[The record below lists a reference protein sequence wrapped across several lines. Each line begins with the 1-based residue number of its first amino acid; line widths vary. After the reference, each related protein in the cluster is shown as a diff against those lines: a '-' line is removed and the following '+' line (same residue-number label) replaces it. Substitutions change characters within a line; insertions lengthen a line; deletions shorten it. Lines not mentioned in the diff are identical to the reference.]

1 MNSLPVTV
9 QATLDAS
16 RAAKS
21 LDNLTRNRNVVLN
34 AKIDVSSLNKAQK
47 ALGVISHS
55 ASEFEK
61 SMEAANARVL
71 AFGTSVAVIEGMRSS
86 FLALIKTTAEVEN
99 ALIKISSV
107 SEDSLRKAGISIDQ
121 LGNRLF
127 QIAKDTGQSFK
138 TVGEAALEFSRQ
150 GLEVQDTLERTRD
163 ALILT
168 RLSGLDAVASVETLT
183 AAYNTF
189 KGQVSGTNE
198 ILQKLV
204 AVDNASAAS
213 MADLAQGI
221 QRVGSIAQIVG
232 QNIDEVVASI
242 AVLQEATA
250 RGGSVIGNSLK
261 TILERSQRLEN
272 LQLFESLG
280 VDTTFEGKIR
290 PTIQLLQD
298 LSKVV
303 NDPAFTGSKTGI
315 LRQLAGNFQIN
326 QLSAFMDVLEEI
338 GNNQSRYTE
347 LVEKS
352 NKASVEATQ
361 QNEKFGQSLTA
372 KLNEANVAI
381 EELLNTFGKIGV
393 KNPFSSLLGGFTET
407 LTSIKDFALGNNF
420 LGEIVTGITKGLGGA
435 LFSAPVFTVLGVAIG
450 KLAYNFAK
458 FAKDAVN
465 DLFLFSKSAREQEKL
480 EASIG
485 QLLSQN
491 KGLLDGINN
500 TEQGRLLLAHRVA
513 DAYERQLNASMA
525 MSQIAKSAT
534 ARVYND
540 GFRVTK
546 DGVKRQGR
554 AAGGYL
560 AGLINGEMKDV
571 KNGVGG
577 ASPDSKILVIPNF
590 PYGGGKRGLMVANSS
605 ESFVKTGDGYSILNK
620 NMTGGRAADG
630 FTVPKATIQ
639 NKKGK
644 FVGGAELKS
653 AELAIGDLIDL
664 LVGMGTTANGINSA
678 LKNFVGGM
686 DLQAKSV
693 QLLVKLG
700 NDYAQSLKDQ
710 AIAAQKAAVAQQ
722 QMTQAQNA
730 FIKGGGPNLSGL
742 NKGGTGY
749 IPAKAGNIFNYAG
762 IPTGRIPERVISGGG
777 IDVSGIY
784 TPEKLEQ
791 IRQGRVVRERLG
803 IDNAQS
809 LKDQAIDAQKAAV
822 AQNAFIKGGGPNL
835 SGLNKGGSGFV
846 SSPAGVS
853 GLGFSGRKASEGPNR
868 NPFSFVSDVYN
879 TPELSPN
886 PETTRLER
894 ERNARVIKQ
903 RLGIDN
909 ARRLTSREEQ
919 KKLLKERASLK
930 ELIHGQE
937 IRIGELGGK
946 KSKFVPFVKR
956 YSAARDLNKQRLT
969 QIEKELF
976 ENFGFDPSQP
986 SKTRISEG
994 QKADQAALA
1003 ARLRA
1008 KFGSPSGVGGG
1019 PNGPRNGPPRG
1030 PISGLAAVD
1039 ARTPIAPIDIEKTKK
1054 TWNDSLGKFA
1064 VLSIAASGLASA
1076 FEDAQTLT
1084 GRFAGFLGQAI
1095 PNLLIFKEIGEIGGK
1110 SFEDIASSF
1119 GDFFGGG
1126 DKKPSNFRR
1135 GLAVGR
1141 AGRGSAL
1148 DFAEFGTAN
1157 QRGVLAGSLSARAGR
1172 AIGGVASGAMAFGRG
1187 ALSLLPVVGQVA
1199 LAANILYEGL
1209 KIFKP
1214 DLFEEIKVAFGGL
1227 TKAAQEAE
1235 NSFDKF
1241 AQQIFDDSGKFT
1253 GLSSKQASGILQSR
1267 LSSTLQTLEAQKRGL
1282 DVSGKDE
1289 QGVAKTIFEDNLK
1302 KVLGNVFTGSSRQQ
1316 DVLEKGNNVGGR
1328 YVPSFKKIGETT
1340 VSETFS
1346 NLPESA
1352 QKIIIDQL
1360 SVIAAQTESDLRETL
1375 KNQGISKIGAKDLKN
1390 ANLDELQ
1397 AEIARIFLENVAKVF
1412 AGSNFLK
1419 EGKLGDF
1426 LSKSEGKALLGQV
1439 GLNLF
1444 QPVKKAKLLSPFDP
1458 NKSTTVGAGG
1468 EKVSSLFAEK
1478 DAIFSI
1484 VSEQERRRKIESQI
1498 GEISS
1503 KRSLEIENEL
1513 KLLEFQRSV
1522 QQDNLKIAE
1531 KTFDEIKKQAE
1542 KLREGGQLPI
1552 ADVEKAQKT
1561 FAGIDFSNIKSIVG
1575 GISKIRQDLIGEGIT
1590 EDTKLIG
1597 SLTEQLNLQKIINE
1611 FKEKGLKLDIRDA
1624 ETIQKANFALQ
1635 SQRRILDI
1643 QRRSQDI
1650 SGESK
1655 IIDIDRNITNL
1666 QNEGGR
1672 ANTSAARK
1680 RQIDF
1685 LINEQEISKLEE
1697 ERVAKQRET
1706 ARKIFDLKAEA
1717 NKNGT
1722 SGSRELEKAIINEN
1736 AALSNSNKE
1745 INNKI
1750 ANLRQL
1756 SSQLND
1762 TKSEAV
1768 AFADAIDSFS
1778 RGIGESRG
1786 QNQFNLLQ
1794 ATDANSIVQGLIGE
1808 RVYDSA
1814 GGKSGA
1820 ELVSFIAD
1828 QNALLNEQF
1837 KIRTASNASER
1848 LELERQLELTT
1859 QLLEI
1864 KNKNLTPA
1872 QKQLEIEQA
1881 INANLAKR
1889 RTFSSGVKDALA
1901 EIETRSQNA
1910 SNEFGKTAT
1919 NAFRDGLSDA
1929 IKAAANGTGDLKNA
1943 LLDVALAF
1951 ANKLRDAAI
1960 DNLVDSLMSGG
1971 KNNSGGSGGLV
1982 SSALGLVS
1990 GFFQKK
1996 AAGGMVRGGSGVKDD
2011 VPTLLTGGEYVIPKD
2026 TVQTYG
2032 KTFFD
2037 QIRNGTVGQ
2046 MAQGGYFSPGMRGQG
2061 AIVGKENLLDFAT
2074 QTATSGSQ
2082 DVRQTLKGG
2091 AGLVSLEPESIRSSN
2106 WMRFGDSPILQ
2117 SIREDKDQ
2125 AFGLY
2130 LDQLG
2135 QEKQWLQDLEDAKK
2149 AEKER
2154 KKAIT
2159 RALIMAV
2166 VSAAV
2171 GSYTSSLN
2179 TKGSG
2184 ETAFSG
2190 GKIYKTS
2197 DINKYG
2203 ASSSSLGRS
2212 FSSSSLSSSRGL
2224 SLPSSSS
2231 SFSPQFDWREMMR
2244 QITANVANG
2253 GSGFFQQYNLGTNRQ
2268 SGASL
2273 LLPSTSYTP
2282 YRNSG
2287 GYGSGDTKPAML
2299 SNKEFVLNSSASQK
2313 LGDKA
2318 LYALNSGN
2326 MPTGQSDDSAIIA
2339 KLDELIQKTAESS
2352 GSITITV
2359 NSSGDSERA
2368 STQSSDAS
2376 EKNKLIGERLK
2387 TAVLQI
2393 IRDEKRSGGEL
2404 SNRR

>member
-1 MNSLPVTV
+1 MSSLPVTV
-9 QATLDAS
+9 RATLDAS
-16 RAAKS
+16 SAAKS

-34 AKIDVSSLNKAQK
+34 ARLDVSSLNKAQK

-71 AFGTSVAVIEGMRSS
+71 AFGTSVAVIEGMRRS
-86 FLALIKTTAEVEN
+86 FLALIKTTADVEN
-99 ALIKISSV
+99 ALIKIASV
-107 SEDSLRKAGISIDQ
+107 SEGSLKRAGVSIDE

-150 GLEVQDTLERTRD
+150 GLEVQDTLSRTKD
-163 ALILT
+163 ALVLT
-168 RLSGLDAVASVETLT
+168 RLSGLDAVASVEALT

-221 QRVGSIAQIVG
+221 QRVGSIAQTVG

-280 VDTTFEGKIR
+280 VDTTFEGKVR

-326 QLSAFMDVLEEI
+326 QLSAFSDVLNEI

-347 LVEKS
+347 LVTKS
-352 NKASVEATQ
+352 ANDSSEATQ

-393 KNPFSSLLGGFTET
+393 KNPFSSLLGSFTEV
-407 LTSIKDFALGNNF
+407 LTSIKDFALGNDF
-420 LGEIVTGITKGLGGA
+420 LGDIISGITKGLGGA
-435 LFSAPVFTVLGVAIG
+435 LFSGPVFAIAGVAVA

-458 FAKDAVN
+458 FAKDATN
-465 DLFLFSKSAREQEKL
+465 DLFLFSKSVREQEKL

-546 DGVKRQGR
+546 EGVRRQGR

-590 PYGGGKRGLMVANSS
+590 PYGGGKKGLMVANSS
-605 ESFVKTGDGYSILNK
+605 ESFVKSGDGYSILNK
-620 NMTGGRAADG
+620 NMAGGRAAGG
-630 FTVPKATIQ
+630 FLKNAGIQ
-639 NKKGK
+639 RSSKPGGLGFGGKG
-644 FVGGAELKS
+644 FASQSELLPLES
-653 AELAIGDLIDL
+653 GLETLISL
-664 LVGMGTTANGINSA
+664 LVGLGKTAFEINPAIQKFISSFKLSSESFTA
-678 LKNFVGGM
+678 ATKAANEQVKLAQATKQKKDYFTQ
-686 DLQAKSV
+686 QAKV
-693 QLLVKLG
+693 E
-700 NDYAQSLKDQ
+700 NLK
-710 AIAAQKAAVAQQ
+710 V
-722 QMTQAQNA
+722 
-730 FIKGGGPNLSGL
+730 
-742 NKGGTGY
+742 
-749 IPAKAGNIFNYAG
+749 G
-762 IPTGRIPERVISGGG
+762 IGQ
-777 IDVSGIY
+777 Y
-784 TPEKLEQ
+784 
-791 IRQGRVVRERLG
+791 
-803 IDNAQS
+803 
-809 LKDQAIDAQKAAV
+809 
-822 AQNAFIKGGGPNL
+822 
-835 SGLNKGGSGFV
+835 
-846 SSPAGVS
+846 
-853 GLGFSGRKASEGPNR
+853 
-868 NPFSFVSDVYN
+868 
-879 TPELSPN
+879 
-886 PETTRLER
+886 
-894 ERNARVIKQ
+894 KQ
-903 RLGIDN
+903 RLSELQVGKN
-909 ARRLTSREEQ
+909 GKKLKLTSQQKLERDALVKNLILSEE
-919 KKLLKERASLK
+919 
-930 ELIHGQE
+930 
-937 IRIGELGGK
+937 
-946 KSKFVPFVKR
+946 
-956 YSAARDLNKQRLT
+956 RLT
-969 QIEKELF
+969 QEGNVLLGMRTNAIKSGIDLSRVTNISSYDKYKQKTKIEE
-976 ENFGFDPSQP
+976 
-986 SKTRISEG
+986 
-994 QKADQAALA
+994 
-1003 ARLRA
+1003 LRA

-1019 PNGPRNGPPRG
+1019 PNGPRNGPSRG

-1039 ARTPIAPIDIEKTKK
+1039 AKTPIAPIDIEKTKK

-1076 FEDAQTLT
+1076 FEDAQTLI

-1110 SFEDIASSF
+1110 SFKDIASSF
-1119 GDFFGGG
+1119 GDFFGSG

-1141 AGRGSAL
+1141 AGRGSSL
-1148 DFAEFGTAN
+1148 DFAEFGTAS

-1172 AIGGVASGAMAFGRG
+1172 AIGGVASGAMALGRG
-1187 ALSLLPVVGQVA
+1187 ALSFLPVIGQVA

-1227 TKAAQEAE
+1227 SKAAQEAE
-1235 NSFDKF
+1235 TSFDKF
-1241 AQQIFDDSGKFT
+1241 AQQIFDDTGKFT
-1253 GLSSKQASGILQSR
+1253 GLSSKDAAGTLRSR
-1267 LSSTLQTLEAQKRGL
+1267 LSSTLQTLEAQRRGL
-1282 DVSGKDE
+1282 DISEKDE
-1289 QGVAKTIFEDNLK
+1289 QGVAKALFENNLK
-1302 KVLGNVFTGSSRQQ
+1302 KALSSVFTGNTRQQ
-1316 DVLEKGNNVGGR
+1316 DVFESGNNVGGR

-1340 VSETFS
+1340 ISETFS

-1360 SVIAAQTESDLRETL
+1360 SVVAAQTESDLRNVL
-1375 KNQGISKIGAKDLKN
+1375 KSQNVAKIGTKDLKD

-1397 AEIARIFLENVAKVF
+1397 AEIAKIYLENVAKIF
-1412 AGSNFLK
+1412 SGSNFLK
-1419 EGKLGDF
+1419 DGKLGDF
-1426 LSKSEGKALLGQV
+1426 LAKSEGRALLGQV

-1444 QPVKKAKLLSPFDP
+1444 KPLEQKKPSSSFDP
-1458 NKSTTVGAGG
+1458 KRFTTVGSAS
-1468 EKVSSLFAEK
+1468 EKVSSLFAER
-1478 DAIFSI
+1478 DAVFGII
-1484 VSEQERRRKIESQI
+1484 SEQERRRKIETQI
-1498 GEISS
+1498 GEIST

-1552 ADVEKAQKT
+1552 ADVEKAQKDFST
-1561 FAGIDFSNIKSIVG
+1561 IDFSDPKDI
-1575 GISKIRQDLIGEGIT
+1575 IRELSDIRKRFLGEGIT
-1590 EDTKLIG
+1590 EDTKLVN
-1597 SLTEQLNLQKIINE
+1597 SLREQLNLQKIINDS
-1611 FKEKGLKLDIRDA
+1611 KEKGLKLDIRDA
-1624 ETIQKANFALQ
+1624 ETIQKANFALE
-1635 SQRRILDI
+1635 SQKRILEI

-1685 LINEQEISKLEE
+1685 LVNEQEISKLEQ
-1697 ERVAKQRET
+1697 EREAKRAET
-1706 ARKIFDLKAEA
+1706 ARKIFDLNAAA

-1722 SGSRELEKAIINEN
+1722 AGSKDLEKAVINEN
-1736 AALSNSNKE
+1736 AAFANSNKE
-1745 INNKI
+1745 ISNKI
-1750 ANLRQL
+1750 ANLQQL

-1762 TKSEAV
+1762 VKSDAI

-1778 RGIGESRG
+1778 SGIGESRG

-1808 RVYDSA
+1808 RVYDSS
-1814 GGKSGA
+1814 GGKGGA

-1837 KIRTASNASER
+1837 KIKTASNASER

-1971 KNNSGGSGGLV
+1971 KGGGNSSGNIVG
-1982 SSALGLVS
+1982 SALGLIG

-1996 AAGGMVRGGSGVKDD
+1996 ATGGMIRGGSGTKDD

-2026 TVQTYG
+2026 VVNTYG

-2037 QIRNGTVGQ
+2037 QIRSGTVGK

-2082 DVRQTLKGG
+2082 DVRQTLRGG
-2091 AGLVSLEPESIRSSN
+2091 AGLVSLEPESVRSSN
-2106 WMRFGDSPILQ
+2106 FMRFGDSPILQ

-2135 QEKQWLQDLEDAKK
+2135 QEKQWLQDIEDAKR

-2171 GSYTSSLN
+2171 GSYTSGM
-2179 TKGSG
+2179 GSKTSGG
-2184 ETAFSG
+2184 EKAFSG

-2203 ASSSSLGRS
+2203 TTSSSLGRS

-2224 SLPSSSS
+2224 SLPSSSP
-2231 SFSPQFDWREMMR
+2231 SFSPQFDWREMIR

-2287 GYGSGDTKPAML
+2287 GYGNGDTKPAML
-2299 SNKEFVLNSSASQK
+2299 SSKEFVLNSSASQK

-2339 KLDELIQKTAESS
+2339 KLDELIQKTAESA
-2352 GSITITV
+2352 GEINITV
-2359 NSSGDSERA
+2359 NSSGDSEQ
-2368 STQSSDAS
+2368 SNTQSSDAS
-2376 EKNKLIGERLK
+2376 ERNKMIGERLK

-2393 IRDEKRSGGEL
+2393 LREEKRSGGEL

>member
-1 MNSLPVTV
+1 MNNLPVTV

-34 AKIDVSSLNKAQK
+34 ARLDVSSLNKAQK

-71 AFGTSVAVIEGMRSS
+71 AFGTSVAVIEGMRRS

-99 ALIKISSV
+99 ALIKIASV
-107 SEDSLRKAGISIDQ
+107 SEGSLKKAGISIDQ
-121 LGNRLF
+121 LGDRLF

-150 GLEVQDTLERTRD
+150 GLEVQDTLKRTKD
-163 ALILT
+163 ALVLT
-168 RLSGLDAVASVETLT
+168 RLSGLDATASVEALT

-189 KGQVSGTNE
+189 KGQVSDTND

-204 AVDNASAAS
+204 AVDNSSAAS

-221 QRVGSIAQIVG
+221 QRVGSIAQTVG
-232 QNIDEVVASI
+232 QDIDEVIGAI

-250 RGGSVIGNSLK
+250 RGGSVIGNSFK
-261 TILERSQRLEN
+261 TILERAQRLEN
-272 LQLFESLG
+272 LKLFESLG
-280 VDTTFEGKIR
+280 VDTTFEGKVR

-303 NDPAFTGSKTGI
+303 NDPTFTGSKTGI

-326 QLSAFMDVLEEI
+326 QLSAFLDVLKEI
-338 GNNQSRYTE
+338 GGSQSRYEEAVKT
-347 LVEKS
+347 S
-352 NKASVEATQ
+352 RQASIEATQ

-393 KNPFSSLLGGFTET
+393 KNPFASLLESFTNA
-407 LTSIKDFALGNNF
+407 LTSIKNFALGNDF
-420 LGEIVTGITKGLGGA
+420 LGEIVSGITKGLGGA
-435 LFSAPVFTVLGVAIG
+435 LFSGPVFTIAGVAVA

-465 DLFLFSKSAREQEKL
+465 DLFLFSKTAREQEKL

-546 DGVKRQGR
+546 EGVKRQGR

-560 AGLINGEMKDV
+560 AGLIGGEMKDV

-590 PYGGGKRGLMVANSS
+590 PYGGGKKGLMVANSS

-620 NMTGGRAADG
+620 NMTGGRSAGG
-630 FTVPKATIQ
+630 FLAPKATIQ
-639 NKKGK
+639 NKKGR
-644 FVGGAELKS
+644 FVGGTELKS
-653 AELAIGDLIDL
+653 VESSIGDLIDL

-710 AIAAQKAAVAQQ
+710 AIAAQKAAMAQQ
-722 QMTQAQNA
+722 QMAQAQNA
-730 FIKGGGPNLSGL
+730 FIKGGGPNLAGL

-749 IPAKAGNIFNYAG
+749 IPAKAGNVFNYGG
-762 IPTGRIPERVISGGG
+762 IPTGGTPERVLSGGG
-777 IDVSGIY
+777 IDVSGVY

-791 IRQGRVVRERLG
+791 IRQGRVVRERL
-803 IDNAQS
+803 A
-809 LKDQAIDAQKAAV
+809 
-822 AQNAFIKGGGPNL
+822 
-835 SGLNKGGSGFV
+835 
-846 SSPAGVS
+846 
-853 GLGFSGRKASEGPNR
+853 
-868 NPFSFVSDVYN
+868 
-879 TPELSPN
+879 
-886 PETTRLER
+886 
-894 ERNARVIKQ
+894 
-903 RLGIDN
+903 IDN
-909 ARRLTSREEQ
+909 ARRLQEQ
-919 KKLLKERASLK
+919 RKQKFLLEKRRNVASLIN
-930 ELIHGQE
+930 ELDINIGQY
-937 IRIGELGGK
+937 GGK
-946 KSKFVPFVKR
+946 KTKN
-956 YSAARDLNKQRLT
+956 AATIKNLAFDRSENAKLLQRLD
-969 QIEKELF
+969 KELF
-976 ENFGFDPSQP
+976 EKYGIDASIS

-1039 ARTPIAPIDIEKTKK
+1039 ARTPIATIDIEKTKK

-1110 SFEDIASSF
+1110 SFKDIASSF
-1119 GDFFGGG
+1119 GDFFGNG

-1135 GLAVGR
+1135 GLAAGR

-1214 DLFEEIKVAFGGL
+1214 DLFEEIKTAFGGL

-1235 NSFDKF
+1235 DSFDKF
-1241 AQQIFDDSGKFT
+1241 SQQIFDDTGKFT
-1253 GLSSKQASGILQSR
+1253 GLSSKQSAGTLQSR

-1289 QGVAKTIFEDNLK
+1289 QGVAKTLFEDNLK
-1302 KVLGNVFTGSSRQQ
+1302 KVLGGVLTGGTRQEPIFQ
-1316 DVLEKGNNVGGR
+1316 ALVGATAGA
-1328 YVPSFKKIGETT
+1328 YGKIGEKT
-1340 VSETFS
+1340 VSDTFAS
-1346 NLPESA
+1346 LPESA

-1375 KNQGISKIGAKDLKN
+1375 KNQGISKIGVKDLKN

-1412 AGSNFLK
+1412 AGSDFLK

-1426 LSKSEGKALLGQV
+1426 LSKSGGKALLGQI

-1444 QPVKKAKLLSPFDP
+1444 QPVKKEKLLSNFDP
-1458 NKSTTVGAGG
+1458 SKFTTVGIAG

-1513 KLLEFQRSV
+1513 KLLEFQRNV

-1552 ADVEKAQKT
+1552 ADLENAQKT
-1561 FAGIDFSNIKSIVG
+1561 FAGIDFSSAESIIK
-1575 GISKIRQDLIGEGIT
+1575 GISDIRGTLTGATT
-1590 EDTKLIG
+1590 EDTKLVE
-1597 SLTEQLNLQKIINE
+1597 SLREQLSLQKVINE
-1611 FKEKGLKLDIRDA
+1611 SKEKSLKLDIRDA

-1635 SQRRILDI
+1635 SQKRVLDI

-1650 SGESK
+1650 SGESR
-1655 IIDIDRNITNL
+1655 ILDIDKNITNL

-1672 ANTSAARK
+1672 ANTSSARR

-1697 ERVAKQRET
+1697 ERGAKRREA
-1706 ARKIFDLKAEA
+1706 ARKIFDLQAEA

-1722 SGSRELEKAIINEN
+1722 AGSKELEKAIINEN
-1736 AALSNSNKE
+1736 AALANSNKE
-1745 INNKI
+1745 IDNKI

-1762 TKSEAV
+1762 VKSEAV
-1768 AFADAIDSFS
+1768 AFADALDSFS

-1794 ATDANSIVQGLIGE
+1794 ATDSSSIVQGLIGE
-1808 RVYDSA
+1808 QVYGA
-1814 GGKSGA
+1814 AEGKSGKD
-1820 ELVSFIAD
+1820 LVSFIAD

-1837 KIRTASNASER
+1837 KIRTASSETER
-1848 LELERQLELTT
+1848 LELERQLNLTT
-1859 QLLEI
+1859 QILDI
-1864 KNKNLTPA
+1864 KNSNLSA
-1872 QKQLEIEQA
+1872 SEKQAAIEGA
-1881 INANLAKR
+1881 INSNLEKR
-1889 RTFSSGVKDALA
+1889 RTFSSGLQDAAA
-1901 EIETRSQNA
+1901 EMKTRVNNFG
-1910 SNEFGKTAT
+1910 NEFGKTTAT
-1919 NAFRDGLSDA
+1919 AFRDGLSDA
-1929 IKAAANGTGDLKNA
+1929 IKAAVSQTDNLKDA
-1943 LLDVALAF
+1943 LLDIALAF

-1960 DNLVDSLMSGG
+1960 DNVVDSLMSGSKG
-1971 KNNSGGSGGLV
+1971 GGGGLLGGILGYFTGAKGYAKGGQVTGGSGN
-1982 SSALGLVS
+1982 
-1990 GFFQKK
+1990 
-1996 AAGGMVRGGSGVKDD
+1996 KDD
-2011 VPTLLTGGEYVIPKD
+2011 VPTLLMGGEYVMPKD
-2026 TVQTYG
+2026 VVNAYG

-2037 QIRNGTVGQ
+2037 RIRNGSVGK
-2046 MAQGGYFSPGMRGQG
+2046 MAGGGFFAPGVRGQG
-2061 AIVGKENLLDFAT
+2061 SIVGKDSLLGFAG
-2074 QTATSGSQ
+2074 QTATSGAQ
-2082 DVRQTLKGG
+2082 DVRQTLRGG
-2091 AGLVSLEPESIRSSN
+2091 AGLVSLEPESLRASN
-2106 WMRFGDSPILQ
+2106 FQRFGDSPLVQ
-2117 SIREDKDQ
+2117 ATQDAKDQ
-2125 AFGLY
+2125 ALGLY
-2130 LDQLG
+2130 FDQLG
-2135 QEKQWLQDLEDAKK
+2135 QEKQYQEELAAYFRDIEESAAAQKKAKK
-2149 AEKER
+2149 DKQR
-2154 KKAIT
+2154 Q
-2159 RALIMAV
+2159 LIMSLATAV
-2166 VSAAV
+2166 IGGAI
-2171 GSYTSSLN
+2171 
-2179 TKGSG
+2179 SG
-2184 ETAFSG
+2184 FGGGAKTGGEKRYSG
-2190 GKIYKTS
+2190 GTIRGVSERPYSVSSGKISGQNYGSSFGVPFK
-2197 DINKYG
+2197 G
-2203 ASSSSLGRS
+2203 ASPYSGGFDSIASYV
-2212 FSSSSLSSSRGL
+2212 
-2224 SLPSSSS
+2224 
-2231 SFSPQFDWREMMR
+2231 PQFEWREMMR
-2244 QITANVANG
+2244 QFNSQISNIG
-2253 GSGFFQQYNLGTNRQ
+2253 YG
-2268 SGASL
+2268 GASL
-2273 LLPSTSYTP
+2273 LLPPPSYTP

-2287 GYGSGDTKPAML
+2287 GYGNGDNRQAML
-2299 SNKEFVLNSSASQK
+2299 SKDEFVLNSRAAK
-2313 LGDKA
+2313 NIGDKN
-2318 LYALNSGN
+2318 LYALNNGAVPS
-2326 MPTGQSDDSAIIA
+2326 GQSDDSAILA
-2339 KLDELIQKTAESS
+2339 KLDELIQKTVGASEVSV
-2352 GSITITV
+2352 TV
-2359 NSSGDSERA
+2359 NMSNDSE
-2368 STQSSDAS
+2368 QSSSQSGGDENQKNRIFA
-2376 EKNKLIGERLK
+2376 EKIKSS
-2387 TAVLQI
+2387 VVQI
-2393 IRDEKRSGGEL
+2393 IRDEKRPGGIL
-2404 SNRR
+2404 SK

>member
-1 MNSLPVTV
+1 M
-9 QATLDAS
+9 
-16 RAAKS
+16 
-21 LDNLTRNRNVVLN
+21 
-34 AKIDVSSLNKAQK
+34 
-47 ALGVISHS
+47 
-55 ASEFEK
+55 
-61 SMEAANARVL
+61 
-71 AFGTSVAVIEGMRSS
+71 
-86 FLALIKTTAEVEN
+86 
-99 ALIKISSV
+99 
-107 SEDSLRKAGISIDQ
+107 
-121 LGNRLF
+121 
-127 QIAKDTGQSFK
+127 
-138 TVGEAALEFSRQ
+138 
-150 GLEVQDTLERTRD
+150 
-163 ALILT
+163 
-168 RLSGLDAVASVETLT
+168 
-183 AAYNTF
+183 
-189 KGQVSGTNE
+189 
-198 ILQKLV
+198 
-204 AVDNASAAS
+204 
-213 MADLAQGI
+213 
-221 QRVGSIAQIVG
+221 
-232 QNIDEVVASI
+232 
-242 AVLQEATA
+242 
-250 RGGSVIGNSLK
+250 
-261 TILERSQRLEN
+261 
-272 LQLFESLG
+272 
-280 VDTTFEGKIR
+280 
-290 PTIQLLQD
+290 
-298 LSKVV
+298 
-303 NDPAFTGSKTGI
+303 
-315 LRQLAGNFQIN
+315 
-326 QLSAFMDVLEEI
+326 
-338 GNNQSRYTE
+338 
-347 LVEKS
+347 
-352 NKASVEATQ
+352 
-361 QNEKFGQSLTA
+361 
-372 KLNEANVAI
+372 
-381 EELLNTFGKIGV
+381 
-393 KNPFSSLLGGFTET
+393 
-407 LTSIKDFALGNNF
+407 
-420 LGEIVTGITKGLGGA
+420 
-435 LFSAPVFTVLGVAIG
+435 
-450 KLAYNFAK
+450 
-458 FAKDAVN
+458 
-465 DLFLFSKSAREQEKL
+465 
-480 EASIG
+480 
-485 QLLSQN
+485 
-491 KGLLDGINN
+491 
-500 TEQGRLLLAHRVA
+500 
-513 DAYERQLNASMA
+513 
-525 MSQIAKSAT
+525 
-534 ARVYND
+534 
-540 GFRVTK
+540 
-546 DGVKRQGR
+546 
-554 AAGGYL
+554 
-560 AGLINGEMKDV
+560 
-571 KNGVGG
+571 
-577 ASPDSKILVIPNF
+577 
-590 PYGGGKRGLMVANSS
+590 
-605 ESFVKTGDGYSILNK
+605 
-620 NMTGGRAADG
+620 
-630 FTVPKATIQ
+630 
-639 NKKGK
+639 
-644 FVGGAELKS
+644 
-653 AELAIGDLIDL
+653 
-664 LVGMGTTANGINSA
+664 
-678 LKNFVGGM
+678 
-686 DLQAKSV
+686 
-693 QLLVKLG
+693 
-700 NDYAQSLKDQ
+700 
-710 AIAAQKAAVAQQ
+710 
-722 QMTQAQNA
+722 
-730 FIKGGGPNLSGL
+730 
-742 NKGGTGY
+742 
-749 IPAKAGNIFNYAG
+749 
-762 IPTGRIPERVISGGG
+762 
-777 IDVSGIY
+777 
-784 TPEKLEQ
+784 
-791 IRQGRVVRERLG
+791 
-803 IDNAQS
+803 
-809 LKDQAIDAQKAAV
+809 
-822 AQNAFIKGGGPNL
+822 
-835 SGLNKGGSGFV
+835 
-846 SSPAGVS
+846 
-853 GLGFSGRKASEGPNR
+853 
-868 NPFSFVSDVYN
+868 
-879 TPELSPN
+879 
-886 PETTRLER
+886 
-894 ERNARVIKQ
+894 
-903 RLGIDN
+903 
-909 ARRLTSREEQ
+909 
-919 KKLLKERASLK
+919 
-930 ELIHGQE
+930 
-937 IRIGELGGK
+937 
-946 KSKFVPFVKR
+946 
-956 YSAARDLNKQRLT
+956 
-969 QIEKELF
+969 
-976 ENFGFDPSQP
+976 
-986 SKTRISEG
+986 
-994 QKADQAALA
+994 
-1003 ARLRA
+1003 
-1008 KFGSPSGVGGG
+1008 
-1019 PNGPRNGPPRG
+1019 
-1030 PISGLAAVD
+1030 
-1039 ARTPIAPIDIEKTKK
+1039 
-1054 TWNDSLGKFA
+1054 
-1064 VLSIAASGLASA
+1064 
-1076 FEDAQTLT
+1076 
-1084 GRFAGFLGQAI
+1084 
-1095 PNLLIFKEIGEIGGK
+1095 
-1110 SFEDIASSF
+1110 
-1119 GDFFGGG
+1119 
-1126 DKKPSNFRR
+1126 
-1135 GLAVGR
+1135 
-1141 AGRGSAL
+1141 
-1148 DFAEFGTAN
+1148 
-1157 QRGVLAGSLSARAGR
+1157 
-1172 AIGGVASGAMAFGRG
+1172 
-1187 ALSLLPVVGQVA
+1187 
-1199 LAANILYEGL
+1199 
-1209 KIFKP
+1209 
-1214 DLFEEIKVAFGGL
+1214 
-1227 TKAAQEAE
+1227 
-1235 NSFDKF
+1235 
-1241 AQQIFDDSGKFT
+1241 
-1253 GLSSKQASGILQSR
+1253 
-1267 LSSTLQTLEAQKRGL
+1267 
-1282 DVSGKDE
+1282 
-1289 QGVAKTIFEDNLK
+1289 
-1302 KVLGNVFTGSSRQQ
+1302 
-1316 DVLEKGNNVGGR
+1316 
-1328 YVPSFKKIGETT
+1328 
-1340 VSETFS
+1340 
-1346 NLPESA
+1346 
-1352 QKIIIDQL
+1352 
-1360 SVIAAQTESDLRETL
+1360 
-1375 KNQGISKIGAKDLKN
+1375 
-1390 ANLDELQ
+1390 
-1397 AEIARIFLENVAKVF
+1397 
-1412 AGSNFLK
+1412 
-1419 EGKLGDF
+1419 
-1426 LSKSEGKALLGQV
+1426 
-1439 GLNLF
+1439 
-1444 QPVKKAKLLSPFDP
+1444 
-1458 NKSTTVGAGG
+1458 
-1468 EKVSSLFAEK
+1468 
-1478 DAIFSI
+1478 
-1484 VSEQERRRKIESQI
+1484 
-1498 GEISS
+1498 
-1503 KRSLEIENEL
+1503 
-1513 KLLEFQRSV
+1513 
-1522 QQDNLKIAE
+1522 
-1531 KTFDEIKKQAE
+1531 
-1542 KLREGGQLPI
+1542 
-1552 ADVEKAQKT
+1552 
-1561 FAGIDFSNIKSIVG
+1561 
-1575 GISKIRQDLIGEGIT
+1575 
-1590 EDTKLIG
+1590 IG

-2359 NSSGDSERA
+2359 NSSGDSEQA

>member
-1 MNSLPVTV
+1 MTSLPVTV
-9 QATLDAS
+9 LATLDAS

-326 QLSAFMDVLEEI
+326 QLSAFTDVLEEI

-644 FVGGAELKS
+644 VVGGAELKS

-664 LVGMGTTANGINSA
+664 LVRMGTTANGINSA
-678 LKNFVGGM
+678 LKNFIGGM

-710 AIAAQKAAVAQQ
+710 AIA
-722 QMTQAQNA
+722 
-730 FIKGGGPNLSGL
+730 
-742 NKGGTGY
+742 
-749 IPAKAGNIFNYAG
+749 
-762 IPTGRIPERVISGGG
+762 
-777 IDVSGIY
+777 
-784 TPEKLEQ
+784 
-791 IRQGRVVRERLG
+791 
-803 IDNAQS
+803 
-809 LKDQAIDAQKAAV
+809 AQKAAV

-903 RLGIDN
+903 RLAIDN
-909 ARRLTSREEQ
+909 SRRLANRAEQ
-919 KKLLKERASLK
+919 KRLLDERKFLQSQ
-930 ELIHGQE
+930 ISGQDVAIGQFGGRKTKNAAT
-937 IRIGELGGK
+937 IRNI
-946 KSKFVPFVKR
+946 
-956 YSAARDLNKQRLT
+956 ARDRVIAREKLN
-969 QIEKELF
+969 QIEKRLF
-976 ENFGFDPSQP
+976 EDFGFDPSQP

-1426 LSKSEGKALLGQV
+1426 LSKSEGKVLLGQV

-2203 ASSSSLGRS
+2203 TTPSSLGRSSSSLGRS
-2212 FSSSSLSSSRGL
+2212 
-2224 SLPSSSS
+2224 SS
-2231 SFSPQFDWREMMR
+2231 SFGSSISRTSFPSIPQVDLSQVLRNLPTSVSSSG
-2244 QITANVANG
+2244 QG
-2253 GSGFFQQYNLGTNRQ
+2253 GL
-2268 SGASL
+2268 L
-2273 LLPSTSYTP
+2273 LLPSSGYTP
-2282 YRNSG
+2282 YKNSG

-2299 SNKEFVLNSSASQK
+2299 SSKEFVLNSSASQK

-2359 NSSGDSERA
+2359 NSSGDSEQA

>member
-1 MNSLPVTV
+1 MNNLPVTV

-34 AKIDVSSLNKAQK
+34 ARLDVSSLNKAQK

-71 AFGTSVAVIEGMRSS
+71 AFGTSVAVIEGMRRS

-99 ALIKISSV
+99 ALIKIASV
-107 SEDSLRKAGISIDQ
+107 SEGSLKRAGISIDQ
-121 LGNRLF
+121 LGDRLF

-150 GLEVQDTLERTRD
+150 GLEVQDTLSRTKD

-168 RLSGLDAVASVETLT
+168 RLSGLDATASVEALT

-221 QRVGSIAQIVG
+221 QRVGSIAQTVG

-280 VDTTFEGKIR
+280 VDTTFEGKVR

-326 QLSAFMDVLEEI
+326 QLSAFSDVLNEI

-347 LVEKS
+347 LVTKS
-352 NKASVEATQ
+352 DNASSEATQ

-393 KNPFSSLLGGFTET
+393 KNPFSSLLGSFTEV
-407 LTSIKDFALGNNF
+407 LTSIKDFALGNDF
-420 LGEIVTGITKGLGGA
+420 LGDIISGITKGLGGA
-435 LFSAPVFTVLGVAIG
+435 LFSGPVFAIAGVAVA

-458 FAKDAVN
+458 FAKDAAN
-465 DLFLFSKSAREQEKL
+465 DLFLFSKTAREQEKL

-525 MSQIAKSAT
+525 MSQIAKSTT

-546 DGVKRQGR
+546 EGVKRQGR

-590 PYGGGKRGLMVANSS
+590 PYGGGKKGLMVANSS
-605 ESFVKTGDGYSILNK
+605 ESFVKSGDGYSVLNK
-620 NMTGGRAADG
+620 NMTGGRAAGG
-630 FTVPKATIQ
+630 FLAPKATIQ

-644 FVGGAELKS
+644 FIGGTELKN
-653 AELAIGDLIDL
+653 AESAIGNLIDS

-710 AIAAQKAAVAQQ
+710 AIAAQKAATAQQ
-722 QMTQAQNA
+722 QMSQ
-730 FIKGGGPNLSGL
+730 
-742 NKGGTGY
+742 
-749 IPAKAGNIFNYAG
+749 
-762 IPTGRIPERVISGGG
+762 
-777 IDVSGIY
+777 
-784 TPEKLEQ
+784 
-791 IRQGRVVRERLG
+791 
-803 IDNAQS
+803 
-809 LKDQAIDAQKAAV
+809 

-868 NPFSFVSDVYN
+868 NPFSFVSDIYN

-903 RLGIDN
+903 RLVIDSKN
-909 ARRLTSREEQ
+909 RRDNQQ
-919 KKLLKERASLK
+919 KVKALKSDYDFFSNLKNQFDITLGETKNKLKFEKDPLKKANLISKLKAYQASSISMGNK
-930 ELIHGQE
+930 IA
-937 IRIGELGGK
+937 GK
-946 KSKFVPFVKR
+946 H
-956 YSAARDLNKQRLT
+956 
-969 QIEKELF
+969 KELF
-976 ENFGFDPSQP
+976 ENYGIDPTLSL
-986 SKTRISEG
+986 KTRISEG

-1019 PNGPRNGPPRG
+1019 PNGPRNGPSRG

-1119 GDFFGGG
+1119 GDFFGSG

-1141 AGRGSAL
+1141 AGRGSSL
-1148 DFAEFGTAN
+1148 DFAEFGTAS

-1172 AIGGVASGAMAFGRG
+1172 AIGGVASGAMALGRG
-1187 ALSLLPVVGQVA
+1187 ALSFLPVIGQVA

-1227 TKAAQEAE
+1227 SKAAQEAE
-1235 NSFDKF
+1235 TSFDKF
-1241 AQQIFDDSGKFT
+1241 AQQIFDDTGKFT
-1253 GLSSKQASGILQSR
+1253 GLSSKDAAGTLQSR
-1267 LSSTLQTLEAQKRGL
+1267 LSSTLQILEAQKRGL

-1289 QGVAKTIFEDNLK
+1289 QGVAKALFENNLK
-1302 KVLGNVFTGSSRQQ
+1302 KALSIVFTGNTRQQ
-1316 DVLEKGNNVGGR
+1316 DVFESGNNVGGR

-1340 VSETFS
+1340 ISETFS

-1360 SVIAAQTESDLRETL
+1360 SVIAAQTESDLREIL

-1412 AGSNFLK
+1412 AGSNLLK

-1426 LSKSEGKALLGQV
+1426 LSKSDGKALLGQI

-1458 NKSTTVGAGG
+1458 NKFTTVGAGG

-1531 KTFDEIKKQAE
+1531 KNFDEIKKQAE

-1561 FAGIDFSNIKSIVG
+1561 FAGIDFSDAESVVKGLSE
-1575 GISKIRQDLIGEGIT
+1575 IRGSLTGSTT
-1590 EDTKLIG
+1590 EDTKLVN
-1597 SLTEQLNLQKIINE
+1597 SLREQLNLQKIINDS
-1611 FKEKGLKLDIRDA
+1611 KEKSLKLDIRDA
-1624 ETIQKANFALQ
+1624 EAVQKANFALQ
-1635 SQRRILDI
+1635 SQRRTLDI

-1672 ANTSAARK
+1672 TNTSAARK

-1697 ERVAKQRET
+1697 EKGAKRRET
-1706 ARKIFDLKAEA
+1706 ARKIFDLQAEA

-1722 SGSRELEKAIINEN
+1722 AGSKELEKAIINEN
-1736 AALSNSNKE
+1736 AALANSNKE
-1745 INNKI
+1745 IENKI

-1762 TKSEAV
+1762 VKSEAV
-1768 AFADAIDSFS
+1768 AFADALDSFS

-1808 RVYDSA
+1808 RVYDSS

-1837 KIRTASNASER
+1837 KIKTASNASER

-1881 INANLAKR
+1881 VGANLAKR

-1901 EIETRSQNA
+1901 EMKTRSQSA

-1960 DNLVDSLMSGG
+1960 DNLVDSLMSDKKGDG
-1971 KNNSGGSGGLV
+1971 NSSGNIVG
-1982 SSALGLVS
+1982 SALGLVS

-1996 AAGGMVRGGSGVKDD
+1996 ATGGMVHGGSGTKDD

-2026 TVQTYG
+2026 VVNTYG

-2037 QIRNGTVGQ
+2037 QIRSGTVGK

-2082 DVRQTLKGG
+2082 DVRQTLRGG
-2091 AGLVSLEPESIRSSN
+2091 AGLVSLEPESVRSSN
-2106 WMRFGDSPILQ
+2106 FMRFGDSPILQ

-2135 QEKQWLQDLEDAKK
+2135 QEKQWLQDLEDAKR

-2171 GSYTSSLN
+2171 GSYTNDLN
-2179 TKGSG
+2179 TKGSN
-2184 ETAFSG
+2184 ETASSG
-2190 GKIYKTS
+2190 GKVYKTP
-2197 DINKYG
+2197 DVNNYG
-2203 ASSSSLGRS
+2203 ASSSSLRRS
-2212 FSSSSLSSSRGL
+2212 PSFNSSISRNSFPSVPQVDLNLPTDVSSSGQGGL
-2224 SLPSSSS
+2224 L
-2231 SFSPQFDWREMMR
+2231 F
-2244 QITANVANG
+2244 
-2253 GSGFFQQYNLGTNRQ
+2253 
-2268 SGASL
+2268 
-2273 LLPSTSYTP
+2273 LPSTDYTP
-2282 YRNSG
+2282 YGRNSG
-2287 GYGSGDTKPAML
+2287 GYGKGDTKPAML
-2299 SNKEFVLNSSASQK
+2299 SSKEFVLNSSASQK

-2326 MPTGQSDDSAIIA
+2326 IPTGQSDDSAIIA
-2339 KLDELIQKTAESS
+2339 KLDELIQQTAESS

-2359 NSSGDSERA
+2359 TSSGDSEQT

-2376 EKNKLIGERLK
+2376 ERNKLIGERLK
-2387 TAVLQI
+2387 AAVLQI

>member
-1 MNSLPVTV
+1 MSSLPVTV
-9 QATLDAS
+9 RATLDAS
-16 RAAKS
+16 SAAKS

-34 AKIDVSSLNKAQK
+34 ARLDVSSLNKAQK

-71 AFGTSVAVIEGMRSS
+71 AFGTSVAVIEGMRRS

-99 ALIKISSV
+99 ALIKIASV
-107 SEDSLRKAGISIDQ
+107 SEDSLKKAGISIDQ
-121 LGNRLF
+121 LGDRLF

-150 GLEVQDTLERTRD
+150 GLEVQDTLSRTKD
-163 ALILT
+163 ALVLT
-168 RLSGLDAVASVETLT
+168 RLSGLDAAASVETLT

-204 AVDNASAAS
+204 AVDNSSAAS

-221 QRVGSIAQIVG
+221 QRVGSIAQTVG

-280 VDTTFEGKIR
+280 VDTTFEGKVR

-326 QLSAFMDVLEEI
+326 QLSAFSDVLNEI

-347 LVEKS
+347 LVTKS
-352 NKASVEATQ
+352 DNASSEVTQ

-393 KNPFSSLLGGFTET
+393 KNPFSSLLGSFTEV
-407 LTSIKDFALGNNF
+407 LTSIKDFALGNDF
-420 LGEIVTGITKGLGGA
+420 LGDIISGITKGLGGA
-435 LFSAPVFTVLGVAIG
+435 LFSGPVFAIAGVAVA

-458 FAKDAVN
+458 FAKDAAN
-465 DLFLFSKSAREQEKL
+465 DLFLFSKTAREQEKL

-546 DGVKRQGR
+546 EGVRRQGR

-590 PYGGGKRGLMVANSS
+590 PYGGGKKGLMVANSS
-605 ESFVKTGDGYSILNK
+605 ESFVKSGDGYSILNR
-620 NMTGGRAADG
+620 NMAGGRAASG
-630 FTVPKATIQ
+630 FSAPKATIQ

-644 FVGGAELKS
+644 FIGGTELKS
-653 AELAIGDLIDL
+653 AESAIGDLIDL
-664 LVGMGTTANGINSA
+664 LVRMGTTANGINSA

-710 AIAAQKAAVAQQ
+710 AIAAQ
-722 QMTQAQNA
+722 NA
-730 FIKGGGPNLSGL
+730 FIKGGGPNLAGL
-742 NKGGTGY
+742 NTGGTGFFS
-749 IPAKAGNIFNYAG
+749 IPAG
-762 IPTGRIPERVISGGG
+762 I
-777 IDVSGIY
+777 
-784 TPEKLEQ
+784 
-791 IRQGRVVRERLG
+791 
-803 IDNAQS
+803 
-809 LKDQAIDAQKAAV
+809 
-822 AQNAFIKGGGPNL
+822 
-835 SGLNKGGSGFV
+835 
-846 SSPAGVS
+846 S
-853 GLGFSGRKASEGPNR
+853 GLGFSGRKALEGPNR
-868 NPFSFVSDVYN
+868 NPFSFISDIYN

-894 ERNARVIKQ
+894 ERNARVIKE
-903 RLGIDN
+903 RLNIDN
-909 ARRLTSREEQ
+909 QKRLQERAEQ
-919 KKLLKERASLK
+919 KRLLDERKFLQSK
-930 ELIHGQE
+930 ISGQDVA
-937 IRIGELGGK
+937 IGQFGGK
-946 KSKFVPFVKR
+946 KTKNAATIRNIAKDR
-956 YSAARDLNKQRLT
+956 AAAREKLN
-969 QIEKELF
+969 QIEKRLF
-976 ENFGFDPSQP
+976 EDFGFDPSQ
-986 SKTRISEG
+986 SSRTRISENE
-994 QKADQAALA
+994 KAKQSAKLA
-1003 ARLRA
+1003 ELRA
-1008 KFGSPSGVGGG
+1008 KYGSPSGVGGG
-1019 PNGPRNGPPRG
+1019 PNGPRNGSPRG
-1030 PISGLAAVD
+1030 PISGLVAVD

-1110 SFEDIASSF
+1110 SFKDIASSF
-1119 GDFFGGG
+1119 GDFFGSG

-1141 AGRGSAL
+1141 AGRGSSL
-1148 DFAEFGTAN
+1148 DFAEFGTAS

-1172 AIGGVASGAMAFGRG
+1172 AIGGVASGAMALGRG
-1187 ALSLLPVVGQVA
+1187 ALSFLPVIGQVA

-1227 TKAAQEAE
+1227 SKAAQEAE
-1235 NSFDKF
+1235 TSFDKF
-1241 AQQIFDDSGKFT
+1241 AQQIFDDTGKFT
-1253 GLSSKQASGILQSR
+1253 GLSSKQAAGTLQSR
-1267 LSSTLQTLEAQKRGL
+1267 LSSTLQTLEAQRRGL
-1282 DVSGKDE
+1282 DISEKDE
-1289 QGVAKTIFEDNLK
+1289 QGVAKALFENNLK
-1302 KVLGNVFTGSSRQQ
+1302 KALSSVFTGNTRQQ
-1316 DVLEKGNNVGGR
+1316 DVFESGNNVGGR

-1340 VSETFS
+1340 ISETFS

-1360 SVIAAQTESDLRETL
+1360 SVVAAQTESDLRNVL
-1375 KNQGISKIGAKDLKN
+1375 KSQNVAKIGTKDLKD

-1397 AEIARIFLENVAKVF
+1397 AEIAKIYLENVAKIF
-1412 AGSNFLK
+1412 SGSNFLK
-1419 EGKLGDF
+1419 DGKLGDF
-1426 LSKSEGKALLGQV
+1426 LAKSEGRALLGQV

-1444 QPVKKAKLLSPFDP
+1444 KPLEQKKPSSSFDP
-1458 NKSTTVGAGG
+1458 KRFTTVGSAS
-1468 EKVSSLFAEK
+1468 EKVSSLFAER
-1478 DAIFSI
+1478 DAVFGII
-1484 VSEQERRRKIESQI
+1484 SEQERRRKIETQI
-1498 GEISS
+1498 GEIST

-1552 ADVEKAQKT
+1552 ADVEKAQKDFST
-1561 FAGIDFSNIKSIVG
+1561 IDFSDPKDI
-1575 GISKIRQDLIGEGIT
+1575 IRELSDIRKRFLGEGIT
-1590 EDTKLIG
+1590 EDTKLVN
-1597 SLTEQLNLQKIINE
+1597 SLREQLNLQKIINDS
-1611 FKEKGLKLDIRDA
+1611 KEKGLKLDIRDA
-1624 ETIQKANFALQ
+1624 ETIQKANFALE
-1635 SQRRILDI
+1635 SQKRILEI

-1685 LINEQEISKLEE
+1685 LVNEQEISKLEQ
-1697 ERVAKQRET
+1697 EREAKRAET
-1706 ARKIFDLKAEA
+1706 ARKIFDLNAAA

-1722 SGSRELEKAIINEN
+1722 AGSKDLEKAVINEN
-1736 AALSNSNKE
+1736 AAFANSNKE
-1745 INNKI
+1745 ISNKI
-1750 ANLRQL
+1750 ANLQQL

-1762 TKSEAV
+1762 VKSDAI
-1768 AFADAIDSFS
+1768 AFADALDSFS

-1808 RVYDSA
+1808 RVYDSS
-1814 GGKSGA
+1814 GGKGGA

-1971 KNNSGGSGGLV
+1971 KSGGNSSGNIVG
-1982 SSALGLVS
+1982 SALGLIG

-1996 AAGGMVRGGSGVKDD
+1996 ATGGMVRGGSGSKDD
-2011 VPTLLTGGEYVIPKD
+2011 VPTLLMGGEYVIPKD
-2026 TVQTYG
+2026 VVNTYG

-2037 QIRNGTVGQ
+2037 QIRSGTVGK

-2082 DVRQTLKGG
+2082 DVRQTLRGG
-2091 AGLVSLEPESIRSSN
+2091 AGLVSLEPESVRSSN
-2106 WMRFGDSPILQ
+2106 FMRFGDSPILQ

-2135 QEKQWLQDLEDAKK
+2135 QEKQWLQDIEDAKR

-2171 GSYTSSLN
+2171 GSYTSGM
-2179 TKGSG
+2179 GSKTSGG
-2184 ETAFSG
+2184 EKAFSG

-2203 ASSSSLGRS
+2203 TTSSSLGRS

-2224 SLPSSSS
+2224 SLPSSSP
-2231 SFSPQFDWREMMR
+2231 SFSPQFDWREMIR

-2273 LLPSTSYTP
+2273 LLPSTGYTP

-2287 GYGSGDTKPAML
+2287 GYGNGDTKPAML
-2299 SNKEFVLNSSASQK
+2299 SSKEFVLNSSASQK

-2339 KLDELIQKTAESS
+2339 KLDELIQKTAESA
-2352 GSITITV
+2352 GEINITV
-2359 NSSGDSERA
+2359 NSSGDSEQ
-2368 STQSSDAS
+2368 SNTQSSDAS
-2376 EKNKLIGERLK
+2376 ERNKMIGERLK
-2387 TAVLQI
+2387 VAVLQI
-2393 IRDEKRSGGEL
+2393 IREEKRSGGEL